1 MQTQPQGPVPI
12 PEGHPLR
19 HLFRTLTEASFE
31 QVGMPDPELMTY
43 VTGLLVDF
51 THTDN
56 LYRVRDAQGRRLEY
70 LFDFQLESQR
80 GDKAHAR
87 ETQKHLGDYALFIVG
102 LFPESL
108 QRRRRTVRPE
118 YYVSQGKQAYA
129 TVSEMDSPRPSAALF
144 RKLAA
149 HFETCVGALHVEKEF
164 LWDAFYQYLT
174 RQMPI

>member
-1 MQTQPQGPVPI
+1 MNMPARGPAPI

-19 HLFRTLTEASFE
+19 HLFRTLTAVSFE
-31 QVGMPDPELMTY
+31 QIGMPDVELTTY

-70 LFDFQLESQR
+70 LFDIQLESQR
-80 GDKAHAR
+80 GDTAHAR
-87 ETQKHLGDYALFIVG
+87 DTQKHLGDYALYMVG

-108 QRRRRTVRPE
+108 QRHRRAVSPS
-118 YYVSQGKQAYA
+118 YYVEQGKRAYT

-149 HFETCVGALHVEKEF
+149 HFETCVCALNVEKEY
-164 LWDAFYQYLT
+164 LQDEFYQYLM
-174 RQMPI
+174 RQVLT